1 MIQPKRHNPRDVRR
15 QPRRYLLIVG
25 VAICAVLSV
34 AVWFVGSRQAEVSET
49 PKTEQKR
56 KSKPKPI
63 VAPPPAVQVKP
74 APQKPPADDDT
85 YRDAQG
91 ILRYKG
97 SNIRAVD
104 PTRPTRR
111 INLNV
116 GADGKPLYKPSPF
129 KNRAEKEIYRLIS
142 SEPGQM
148 LFGVRRY
155 DERFEADYLRSLE
168 TPIVITKDDDEE
180 TAAAKKAMNEVKIEI
195 NDRMR
200 AGESL
205 AQILDETRSELRRL
219 AEIKRMVKSD
229 ILESAKGTVSTEED
243 AEDLIKAANIL
254 LENKGI
260 APLKDTTMLR
270 KSLMLRSKGTKE

>member
-1 MIQPKRHNPRDVRR
+1 
-15 QPRRYLLIVG
+15 
-25 VAICAVLSV
+25 
-34 AVWFVGSRQAEVSET
+34 
-49 PKTEQKR
+49 
-56 KSKPKPI
+56 
-63 VAPPPAVQVKP
+63 
-74 APQKPPADDDT
+74 
-85 YRDAQG
+85 
-91 ILRYKG
+91 
-97 SNIRAVD
+97 
-104 PTRPTRR
+104 
-111 INLNV
+111 
-116 GADGKPLYKPSPF
+116 
-129 KNRAEKEIYRLIS
+129 
-142 SEPGQM
+142 M

-219 AEIKRMVKSD
+219 AEIKRMVKAD

-243 AEDLIKAANIL
+243 AEDLIKAANII

-260 APLKDTTMLR
+260 TPLKDTTMLR

>member
-1 MIQPKRHNPRDVRR
+1 MTQPKRHNTRDARPFPRHR
-15 QPRRYLLIVG
+15 LLIVG
-25 VAICAVLSV
+25 VTICALLGI
-34 AVWFVGSRQAEVSET
+34 AIWLVGSRQADVDET
-49 PKTEQKR
+49 PKVEQKR

-63 VAPPPAVQVKP
+63 VAQPPAAPVDPVPKRTP
-74 APQKPPADDDT
+74 AENDT
-85 YRDAQG
+85 YRDTQG

-129 KNRAEKEIYRLIS
+129 KNRAEKEIYRLIF

-155 DERFEADYLRSLE
+155 DEHFEADYLRSLE
-168 TPIVITKDDDEE
+168 TPIVITEDDDEK

-205 AQILDETRSELRRL
+205 AQILDETRSALRRL
-219 AEIKRMVKSD
+219 AEIKRTVKAD

-243 AEDLIKAANIL
+243 AEDLIKAANML
-254 LENKGI
+254 LESKGI